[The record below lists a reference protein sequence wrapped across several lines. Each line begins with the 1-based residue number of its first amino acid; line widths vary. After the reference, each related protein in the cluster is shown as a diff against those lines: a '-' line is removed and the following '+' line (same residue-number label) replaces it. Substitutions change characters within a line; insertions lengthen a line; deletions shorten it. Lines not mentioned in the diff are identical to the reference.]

1 MDTKTQVEAARG
13 SVLAI
18 AGHFAVL
25 AIAGADRLTWLN
37 GLVTC
42 DLGGKRVG
50 DATYGLV
57 VARNGRVLADVVI
70 FLDESRLLLALPLG
84 VMETLRRHLEHYLI
98 MEDVEITDGADA
110 FEAWAFHGP
119 RSQDLLSE
127 AQREGGVGSVLDRTG
142 LGGAIIFAA
151 RAHSDGVGRRIAES
165 TRDLG
170 GAVGDA
176 AGWRA
181 LRLERGVAEFGEDFD
196 DTTYPQE
203 AGLEKVA
210 VSFDKGCYLGQEVVC
225 MLELR
230 GHVNRRL
237 MPLVLE
243 AGGLPLPG
251 AGVTDLAGVSVGKVT
266 SAALSP
272 TLGKAVALAMVKRAH
287 ANPANV
293 VLIDGARAEVV
304 DRPA

>member
-1 MDTKTQVEAARG
+1 LEAR
-13 SVLAI
+13 
-18 AGHFAVL
+18 
-25 AIAGADRLTWLN
+25 
-37 GLVTC
+37 
-42 DLGGKRVG
+42 
-50 DATYGLV
+50 
-57 VARNGRVLADVVI
+57 
-70 FLDESRLLLALPLG
+70 
-84 VMETLRRHLEHYLI
+84 
-98 MEDVEITDGADA
+98 
-110 FEAWAFHGP
+110 
-119 RSQDLLSE
+119 
-127 AQREGGVGSVLDRTG
+127 REGGLGTVLDRTG
-142 LGGAIIFAA
+142 LGGAIFAA
-151 RAHSDGVGRRIAES
+151 REHSDAVGKRIAES
-165 TRDLG
+165 VKDLG

-176 AGWRA
+176 TGWRA

-230 GHVNRRL
+230 GHVNRKL

-243 AGGLPLPG
+243 ASGLPLPG

-272 TLGKAVALAMVKRAH
+272 TLGKPVALAMVKRAH
-287 ANPANV
+287 ANASNV
-293 VLIDGARAEVV
+293 VLIGGARAEVV